1 MFSSDKYKKL
11 NLSVDTNIDIQY
23 LLTKDNSLLE
33 KINLRYVRQN
43 GYYIQYIDNPSE

>member
-11 NLSVDTNIDIQY
+11 KLNIDTNIHIQY
-23 LLTKDNSLLE
+23 LLTKDNLLLE

-43 GYYIQYIDNPSE
+43 GY